1 MTPESEVVEEVVG
14 YFSESKFERFSVERE
29 YQIQMGSDNHRADV
43 VLIDGDGKLAA
54 IIECK
59 QIGYE
64 GSGREQLQSYLSATN
79 TPLGVLAN
87 STDPA
92 DWKFYENRGQN
103 QFEEITRSQ
112 FESRVLKT
120 GIIKT
125 LDDFVKRI
133 FRRRPNESVQNESDM
148 LPVEP
153 PISDESDTLSDEPS
167 APDESDT
174 SSDESPAPE
183 PSPPLVVRS
192 PQPPIVYT
200 RGDQLLQND
209 NNMQNNDNTD
219 FDSSVDGKPY
229 HSEQNGFYWAGNHRG
244 MVECVPQHIK
254 HIIHNEELEI
264 KSSHEQIQA
273 EIDLLIDEKNG
284 LEEQKRDYE
293 QEVGQKTQELAQK
306 KEELAGLEAQLQ
318 ATTETGL
325 NLLPVAEPHHDAD
338 RQLLEAEIGEL
349 THQKDDLEQAI
360 EQKTQELAQK
370 KEELAELEVEL
381 ETPTQVELNPTYG
394 QNKGFRN
401 CLRCFFS
408 LNGRVHRMH

>member
-29 YQIQMGSDNHRADV
+29 YSVQMGSYKGRADV
-43 VLIDGDGKLAA
+43 VLIDGDGNLVA
-54 IIECK
+54 IAECK
-59 QIGYE
+59 HDGYV
-64 GSGREQLQSYLSATN
+64 GHGPDQLQSYLSATDTQFGLFANN
-79 TPLGVLAN
+79 TERQW
-87 STDPA
+87 D
-92 DWKFYENRGQN
+92 FYENLGKN
-103 QFEEITRSQ
+103 QFKPIDLSE

-183 PSPPLVVRS
+183 PSPPLAVRS

-306 KEELAGLEAQLQ
+306 KEELAGLEVQLQ
-318 ATTETGL
+318 AISETEL
-325 NLLPVAEPHHDAD
+325 DLPSVEESHHDAAQQ
-338 RQLLEAEIGEL
+338 RLEAEIGEL
-349 THQKDDLEQAI
+349 IHQKDGLEQAI
-360 EQKTQELAQK
+360 GQKAQELARKQ
-370 KEELAELEVEL
+370 EELAELEVEL